1 MRGFEWFRNKNG
13 WFMIVHVLV
22 CKHLKEWHGT
32 YGVPVNISLTGF
44 RRVLKNSGWS
54 RVVFLLNKSGFS
66 SFQFPKFQPSAPLP
80 YSKAICY
87 LEH

>member
-1 MRGFEWFRNKNG
+1 
-13 WFMIVHVLV
+13 MIVHVLV